1 MEEPKQDIRETLA
14 GESGSCPKCSPP
26 GEPWQRVVG
35 KVVVT
40 AVGSGPVM
48 NRATGPRVLSQ
59 DQLTKCKQ
67 QQAVSGTH
75 WCQGGLLSTPFFF
88 LSPCELGLTRF
99 SWFQVQSNHTLYSRC
114 RTQCQRMHSD
124 PNLLPVRFGKVPG

>member
-1 MEEPKQDIRETLA
+1 MEEPEQDIRETLE
-14 GESGSCPKCSPP
+14 GESGSCPKHSPQ

-59 DQLTKCKQ
+59 DQLNKCKQ

-75 WCQGGLLSTPFFF
+75 
-88 LSPCELGLTRF
+88 
-99 SWFQVQSNHTLYSRC
+99 
-114 RTQCQRMHSD
+114 
-124 PNLLPVRFGKVPG
+124 